1 MAVTQNTASEHL
13 RQEMVMSTTAETVV
27 RELDRRFN
35 DGFDVRLLWNP
46 RTNRVCVAIEHQRDG
61 NSFEFRVD
69 GSNAL
74 EAFHHPFAYASNHYD
89 LRSQPLE
96 RCSAIGSGEEQR

>member
-1 MAVTQNTASEHL
+1 MSVTQHVK
-13 RQEMVMSTTAETVV
+13 QEAVMSTTAETVV

-46 RTNRVCVAIEHQRDG
+46 RTDRVFVAIEDQRDG

-69 GSNAL
+69 AANAR
-74 EAFHHPFAYASNHYD
+74 EAFRHPFAYASNHYD
-89 LRSQPLE
+89 LRSQPLK
-96 RCSAIGSGEEQR
+96 RCSAIGGRDD

>member
-1 MAVTQNTASEHL
+1 MSVTQHL
-13 RQEMVMSTTAETVV
+13 RQETVMSTTTETVA

-46 RTNRVCVAIEHQRDG
+46 RTDCVFVAIEDQRDG

-69 GSNAL
+69 AANAL

-96 RCSAIGSGEEQR
+96 RCSAMGGGEE

>member
-1 MAVTQNTASEHL
+1 MAVTQNTASEYL
-13 RQEMVMSTTAETVV
+13 RQEIVMSTAAETVV

-46 RTNRVCVAIEHQRDG
+46 RTNRVFVAIEDQRDG

-69 GSNAL
+69 AANAL
-74 EAFHHPFAYASNHYD
+74 EAFHHPFAHASNLYD

-96 RCSAIGSGEEQR
+96 RPVAG

>member
-46 RTNRVCVAIEHQRDG
+46 RTNRVFVAIEDQRDG

-96 RCSAIGSGEEQR
+96 RCSAIGSGEE

>member
-1 MAVTQNTASEHL
+1 MSVTQNTGSEHL
-13 RQEMVMSTTAETVV
+13 RQEMAMSTTTETLV

-35 DGFDVRLLWNP
+35 DGFDVRLLWNS
-46 RTNRVCVAIEHQRDG
+46 RTNRIFVAIEDQRDG

-69 GSNAL
+69 AANAL

-89 LRSQPLE
+89 VRSQPLE
-96 RCSAIGSGEEQR
+96 RCSATGGADE

>member
-13 RQEMVMSTTAETVV
+13 RQEIVMSRAPETVV

-46 RTNRVCVAIEHQRDG
+46 RTNRVFVAIEDERDG

-69 GSNAL
+69 AANAL
-74 EAFHHPFAYASNHYD
+74 EAFRHPFAYASNHYD

-96 RCSAIGSGEEQR
+96 RPVAG

>member
-1 MAVTQNTASEHL
+1 MSVTQHL
-13 RQEMVMSTTAETVV
+13 KQETVMSTTTETVV

-46 RTNRVCVAIEHQRDG
+46 RTDRVFVSIEDQRDG

-69 GSNAL
+69 AANAL
-74 EAFHHPFAYASNHYD
+74 EAFQHPFAYASNHYD

-96 RCSAIGSGEEQR
+96 RCSAIGGGEE

>member
-1 MAVTQNTASEHL
+1 MAVTQNTAFEHL

-46 RTNRVCVAIEHQRDG
+46 RTNRVFVAIEDQRDG

-96 RCSAIGSGEEQR
+96 RCSAIGSGEE

>member
-46 RTNRVCVAIEHQRDG
+46 RTNRVFVAIEDQRDG